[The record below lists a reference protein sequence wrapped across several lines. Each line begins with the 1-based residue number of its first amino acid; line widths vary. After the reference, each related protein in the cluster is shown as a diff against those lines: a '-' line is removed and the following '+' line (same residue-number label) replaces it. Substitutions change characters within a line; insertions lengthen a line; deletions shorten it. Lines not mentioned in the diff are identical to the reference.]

1 MDTREDL
8 ALLHG
13 HELRAEAAGLRLVRE
28 ARAVYRCSPRSP
40 RSRRGS
46 PLRTAVGTGLV
57 RAGLRLGGQPPVP
70 APGPGLSF
78 RGPCL

>member
-13 HELRAEAAGLRLVRE
+13 RELRAEADERRLMRE
-28 ARAVYRCSPRSP
+28 ARGACRRPR
-40 RSRRGS
+40 RSRRRS
-46 PLRTAVGTGLV
+46 PLRSAVGTGLV
-57 RAGLRLGGQPPVP
+57 RAGLRLGGQPPI
-70 APGPGLSF
+70 PGPGLSF